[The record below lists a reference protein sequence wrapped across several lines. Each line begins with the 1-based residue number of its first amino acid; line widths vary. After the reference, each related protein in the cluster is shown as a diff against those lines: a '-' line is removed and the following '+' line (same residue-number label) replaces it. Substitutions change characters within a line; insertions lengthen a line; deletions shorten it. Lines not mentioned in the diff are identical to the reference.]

1 MAEYQLEGNGAQRLL
16 TLFGVRDAQTPVQF
30 ALGTIV
36 SPMPNIAVRLDGDTI
51 DTPREGIVVSE
62 SLTDHTRS
70 ITFSGDVSGRV
81 TGTNGGTLQNLQIT
95 KKDVTIHSN
104 LKAGDRVIC
113 GVGNNGQTI
122 FILDKAVI

>member
-16 TLFGVRDAQTPVQF
+16 TLFGMRGGPKPVQF
-30 ALGTIV
+30 VLGTIV

-51 DTPREGIVVSE
+51 DTPEEGIVVSE

-70 ITFSGDVSGRV
+70 ISFTGDVSGSV
-81 TGTNGGTLQNLQIT
+81 TGANSGTLQNLQIT

-104 LKAGDRVIC
+104 LKPGDRVIC